1 MSSTNILWAKG
12 FISIRNLYL
21 LTFIFYNINFP
32 RVNEHVQIFW
42 GPTNLNERG
51 LLHVVGDF
59 RVLRSKN
66 VFFGFG
72 DAIISDFDCPK
83 IFFQSGW
90 PNFFPGPVVTSAN
103 TVIQHWC
110 FRGGGPKNLFLD
122 LMIQFFRLEGP
133 KSFFFAWRFNI
144 DLSGLAGQIFGRN

>member
-66 VFFGFG
+66 VFFCFG

-83 IFFQSGW
+83 IFS
-90 PNFFPGPVVTSAN
+90 SL
-103 TVIQHWC
+103 
-110 FRGGGPKNLFLD
+110 GGP
-122 LMIQFFRLEGP
+122 
-133 KSFFFAWRFNI
+133 
-144 DLSGLAGQIFGRN
+144 IFSRPGSQK